1 MRGGERRRVPPRHG
15 CWHLAGARLLGLD
28 VGAKTVGIAVSDG
41 RLNLAT
47 PVHTLRRRKLRDD
60 VAALQAL
67 IEARNIG
74 GLIIGL
80 PVNMDG
86 SEGPRCQSVRQ
97 FAENIGQFIDL
108 PMAFWDE
115 RLSTAA
121 VERSLIAQDVSR
133 RRREEVIDAHAAA
146 YILQGALD
154 RLHGMAA
161 VERGH
166 DG

>member
-1 MRGGERRRVPPRHG
+1 
-15 CWHLAGARLLGLD
+15 LGLD

-161 VERGH
+161 DERGH